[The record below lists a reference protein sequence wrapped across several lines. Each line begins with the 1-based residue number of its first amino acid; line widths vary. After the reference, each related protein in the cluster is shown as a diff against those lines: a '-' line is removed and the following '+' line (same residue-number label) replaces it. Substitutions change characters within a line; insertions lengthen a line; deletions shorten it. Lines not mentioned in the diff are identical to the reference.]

1 MRRESDRD
9 LERVG
14 GTNHNHD
21 CSGTTITHREG
32 EGAAAATVT
41 ASKPPL
47 HRRHVVRSPEPNSG
61 VAFAGLPSMMFAKKI
76 HVPGFRVK

>member
-1 MRRESDRD
+1 MESDS
-9 LERVG
+9 ERIG

-47 HRRHVVRSPEPNSG
+47 HRWHVVRSPEPNSG
-61 VAFAGLPSMMFAKKI
+61 VAFAGASV
-76 HVPGFRVK
+76 HDVPNEVCMNLSH